1 MKECIKMEKYIF
13 YDLETT
19 GISPAFDQPLQF
31 AAIVTDL
38 DFKEIKRIDIRCQ
51 LAPHI
56 LPSPWALA
64 VTGVRPSQ
72 LQNTNLPNAF
82 EFAQEIQAFIELW
95 APAIWIGYNSIAFD
109 EAMLRQMF
117 YQNLQPNIFATQFHE
132 NTRLDVMKM
141 VFAVHAT
148 EPQILKWPIN
158 EKGKISFK
166 LDQLAPENG
175 FPSHNAHDALGDV
188 EATIFIA
195 KKIKQQSPDLYQKL
209 FDARDKE
216 RNLQLLKSF
225 APVDVTFRFGG
236 NAPKTYTGCFCGIP
250 KNNKNMVGF
259 FDLNQSDP
267 MDLINGTKQDIMEAI
282 TKSPQRIRSLRLN
295 QADSIRPASNAD
307 NVANHISETIRN
319 NIAFQDLV
327 SECLV
332 EKYAATEE
340 TDLPVEQKIFGS
352 FYTISDKNILQ
363 QFQDSSW
370 QERLLLLDNVQ
381 DERIQQ
387 LGRRLIA
394 FNAAD
399 LLDERHH
406 NIVRKFISEKWDA
419 KEEGIKW
426 TTISSVKRQL
436 GELAEDGFDQNL
448 LDEMKTFY
456 QKRLDDQGFSF
467 RF

>member
-1 MKECIKMEKYIF
+1 MEKYIF

-38 DFKEIKRIDIRCQ
+38 DFKEIERIDIRCQ

-82 EFAQEIQAFIELW
+82 EFAQKIQEFVELW

-117 YQNLQPNIFATQFHE
+117 YQNLQPNIFATQFNN

-175 FPSHNAHDALGDV
+175 FTSHNAHDALGDV

-195 KKIKQQSPDLYQKL
+195 KKIKQHSPELYQKL

-225 APVDVTFRFGG
+225 APAEVTFRFGG
-236 NAPKTYTGCFCGIP
+236 NAPKTYTGCFCGVS
-250 KNNKNMVGF
+250 KNNRNMVGF

-267 MDLINGTKQDIMEAI
+267 MDLINGTKQDVIEAM

-295 QADSIRPASNAD
+295 QADTIRPASNAE
-307 NVANHISETIRN
+307 NVSDHISDIIKN
-319 NIAFQDLV
+319 NTAFQDLV

-332 EKYAATEE
+332 EKYAAAEE
-340 TDLPVEQKIFGS
+340 ADLPVEEKIFDG
-352 FYTISDKNILQ
+352 FYTNNDKNILQ

-399 LLDERHH
+399 LLDERHQ
-406 NIVRKFISEKWDA
+406 NIMRKFISEKWDA

-448 LDEMKTFY
+448 LNEMKTFY
-456 QKRLDDQGFSF
+456 QERLDEQGVSF
-467 RF
+467 DF

>member
-1 MKECIKMEKYIF
+1 MKECTVMEKYVF

-19 GISPAFDQPLQF
+19 GTSPAFDQPLQF

-38 DFKEIKRIDIRCQ
+38 DFKEIERIDIRCQ

-117 YQNLQPNIFATQFHE
+117 YQNLQPNIFATQFDN

-158 EKGKISFK
+158 EKGQTSFK

-175 FPSHNAHDALGDV
+175 FSSHNAHDALGDV

-209 FDARDKE
+209 FDAHDKD

-225 APVDVTFRFGG
+225 TPVEVTFRFGG
-236 NAPKTYTGCFCGIP
+236 NAPKTYTGCFCGIS

-259 FDLNQSDP
+259 FDLDQSDP
-267 MDLINGTKQDIMEAI
+267 MGLINGTKQEVLEAM

-295 QADSIRPASNAD
+295 QADTIRPASNAD
-307 NVANHISETIRN
+307 TVSNDISKTIRN
-319 NIAFQDLV
+319 NTAFQDLV

-340 TDLPVEQKIFGS
+340 TDLPVEDKIFGG
-352 FYTISDKNILQ
+352 FYSNSDKNILY
-363 QFQDSSW
+363 QFQDCSW
-370 QERLLLLDNVQ
+370 QERLSLLDDVQ

-394 FNAAD
+394 FNAAE
-399 LLDERHH
+399 LLDERHR
-406 NIVRKFISEKWDA
+406 NIIKKFISEKWDA
-419 KEEGIKW
+419 NEEGIKW
-426 TTISSVKRQL
+426 TTISSVERQL

-456 QKRLDDQGFSF
+456 QERLDDQGFSF

>member
-38 DFKEIKRIDIRCQ
+38 DFKEIERIDIRCQ

-72 LQNTNLPNAF
+72 LQNTNLPNSF

-117 YQNLQPNIFATQFHE
+117 YQNLQPNIFATQFHD

-236 NAPKTYTGCFCGIP
+236 NAPKTYTGCFCGSP

-352 FYTISDKNILQ
+352 FYTNSDKNILQ

-370 QERLLLLDNVQ
+370 QERLSLLEDVQ

-436 GELAEDGFDQNL
+436 GELTEDGFDQNL

-456 QKRLDDQGFSF
+456 QKRLNEQGLSF
-467 RF
+467 NF

>member
-1 MKECIKMEKYIF
+1 MEKYIF

-38 DFKEIKRIDIRCQ
+38 DFKEIERIDIRCQ

-82 EFAQEIQAFIELW
+82 EFAQKIQEFVELW

-117 YQNLQPNIFATQFHE
+117 YQNLQPNIFATQFNN

-175 FPSHNAHDALGDV
+175 FTSHNAHDALGDV

-195 KKIKQQSPDLYQKL
+195 KKIKQHSPELYQKL

-225 APVDVTFRFGG
+225 APVEVTFRFGG
-236 NAPKTYTGCFCGIP
+236 NAPKTYTGCFCGVS

-259 FDLNQSDP
+259 FDLNQLDP
-267 MDLINGTKQDIMEAI
+267 MDLINGTKQDVMEAI

-295 QADSIRPASNAD
+295 QADTIRPTSNAE
-307 NVANHISETIRN
+307 NVSDHISDIIKN
-319 NIAFQDLV
+319 NTAFQDLV

-340 TDLPVEQKIFGS
+340 ADLPVEEKIFDG
-352 FYTISDKNILQ
+352 FYTNNDKNILQ

-406 NIVRKFISEKWDA
+406 NIMRKFISEKWDT

-436 GELAEDGFDQNL
+436 VELAEDGFDQNL

-456 QKRLDDQGFSF
+456 QERLDESAVHSPEI
-467 RF
+467 